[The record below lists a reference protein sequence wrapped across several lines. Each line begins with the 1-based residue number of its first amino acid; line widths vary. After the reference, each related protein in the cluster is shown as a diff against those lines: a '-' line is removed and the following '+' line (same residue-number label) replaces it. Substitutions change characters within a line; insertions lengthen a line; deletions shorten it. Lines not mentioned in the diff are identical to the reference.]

1 MKDKFS
7 DEEKTTL
14 EKKVEDALKWVES
27 NPNAHAEEFEKQQK
41 ELESVF
47 NPIISK
53 VYQQAGGPEGG
64 MPGGMPGGF
73 PGGFPGGAGGAQTDS
88 GSGPQVDEVD

>member
-1 MKDKFS
+1 M
-7 DEEKTTL
+7 
-14 EKKVEDALKWVES
+14 KWVES
-27 NPNAHAEEFEKQQK
+27 NPNAHAEEFESKQK

-53 VYQQAGGPEGG
+53 VYQQAGGEGG

-73 PGGFPGGAGGAQTDS
+73 PGGAGGAGPTEGGA
-88 GSGPQVDEVD
+88 GPKVDEVDWVW